1 MMALLFFILCAVVGS
16 VILAAAATSAGR
28 AGNPDTDENKQRY
41 ALMSASRLIS
51 KEISKPNSGGKDP
64 GVDFKQT
71 WMTRSVQVDLV
82 GAEGNSTA
90 IMTPDDIVSGEEC
103 HTRGDYVLALDQKSG
118 DTYGSTYSAKHT
130 PDEEDEVEGSEDL
143 GFENVWKYGNS
154 TDGNS
159 CEDVFI
165 TAGLSKT
172 SHKLDVTKASF
183 TSLQQMR
190 DVMTEGVYRHFWTDI
205 SQYKDSTDTDPWGG
219 STPSGSGD
227 WKAPS
232 EYTIS
237 AKHLMIDSGDED
249 IYPVFADVTMDQ
261 DLKLTFE
268 LYCGSK
274 TKDTD
279 TTKTITDPAK
289 SMIRVWVVFKPSG
302 TKVSYKNITSV
313 KDKDL
318 PDLTTR
324 DEQTQTVEG
333 DSSAPAATTTEDGT
347 TITVKAVYDTAS
359 DKTTITTITE
369 EKISRQKHITLQNR
383 SVDFTANWKAAIVTT
398 KDPTAAAP

>member
-82 GAEGNSTA
+82 GAEGDSTA
-90 IMTPDDIVSGEEC
+90 IMKPDDIVSGEEC

-118 DTYGSTYSAKHT
+118 YTYGSTYSAKHT

-172 SHKLDVTKASF
+172 SHKLDVHP
-183 TSLQQMR
+183 LQ
-190 DVMTEGVYRHFWTDI
+190 
-205 SQYKDSTDTDPWGG
+205 
-219 STPSGSGD
+219 
-227 WKAPS
+227 
-232 EYTIS
+232 
-237 AKHLMIDSGDED
+237 
-249 IYPVFADVTMDQ
+249 
-261 DLKLTFE
+261 
-268 LYCGSK
+268 
-274 TKDTD
+274 
-279 TTKTITDPAK
+279 
-289 SMIRVWVVFKPSG
+289 
-302 TKVSYKNITSV
+302 
-313 KDKDL
+313 
-318 PDLTTR
+318 
-324 DEQTQTVEG
+324 
-333 DSSAPAATTTEDGT
+333 AA
-347 TITVKAVYDTAS
+347 
-359 DKTTITTITE
+359 
-369 EKISRQKHITLQNR
+369 N
-383 SVDFTANWKAAIVTT
+383 
-398 KDPTAAAP
+398 